1 MAYNASLANF
11 MESQGIPYA
20 GGLANLPAAQE
31 TPMAAQAAPMAAPA
45 PNYTDLITQ
54 AYGSI
59 GVKTPDAPG
68 VDYFRTQL
76 QSGAIRPED
85 FQRSFLTTA
94 AGVTDPT
101 YAANVAKAQ
110 ELLGGL
116 NKSSVEQAYQTVLG
130 RAGDTEGINYFTG
143 QLGLGALRPDQL
155 TSTLAQAAIPVV
167 KSLEDRI
174 ALQKYLG
181 KDIYA
186 PETYLKGT
194 SGMGYQ
200 DVVDLANLNVQDPV
214 KFVQLAAKYGIDPS
228 ELLTAK
234 KAVSGQDIPTL
245 KTIEDYFAQGK
256 AGLGTRIQDI
266 IGSTIGD
273 ANVISTIEG
282 ALPKGTSLLS
292 SFTPES
298 LATKSLEDIER
309 LIADS
314 PTNKLQEAGRIR
326 GLAETVF
333 GMSADDAKKLSS
345 NLYSGKDTDDFYE
358 KIYRDLLTKGFTKN
372 VQTEIFSNA
381 AKTNPNSKFFQD
393 NPDIYLTY
401 SPLKEKTGSSG
412 QYGYLNDAPILNANF
427 ADKKLGDKN
436 QVIPHLGQDSEFG
449 WMTNS
454 RYTETIAR
462 GPAIFGLEFN
472 NRNDIE
478 KAIAIEQGVKN
489 GTIVHDYETNTYY
502 NTRTGERTEI
512 PKSDNERKGYV
523 PDAANTLSKLQEAAQ
538 KAGLNPASYKS
549 AGDLFDALEDKTKNI
564 YQVVGRAI
572 DWDPTAAKN
581 LGITQTS
588 GGRGGVNQANVL
600 YEKIGD
606 KLIPVNAKAF
616 EFHDPNT
623 SRGFFGDIAGGI
635 ASIPFVAE
643 LALLNPATAPYYP
656 VIKGAQTMALGGDLG
671 DAIKAG
677 GLAYLTTQF
686 IPKNITPNVSMAL
699 AKAPLLSD
707 LALMPGGDKLANF
720 IIDGGTRA
728 IISSGLASITGQDP
742 DKAALNALVT
752 SGIGTMTNEG
762 LKLTNIPDQYR
773 GIVSNIISSTI
784 LGQDPKKS
792 LTGAATNILKNEL
805 KDFGKEII
813 KSDQDKP
820 KAPETRT

>member
-1 MAYNASLANF
+1 
-11 MESQGIPYA
+11 
-20 GGLANLPAAQE
+20 
-31 TPMAAQAAPMAAPA
+31 
-45 PNYTDLITQ
+45 
-54 AYGSI
+54 
-59 GVKTPDAPG
+59 
-68 VDYFRTQL
+68 
-76 QSGAIRPED
+76 
-85 FQRSFLTTA
+85 
-94 AGVTDPT
+94 
-101 YAANVAKAQ
+101 
-110 ELLGGL
+110 
-116 NKSSVEQAYQTVLG
+116 
-130 RAGDTEGINYFTG
+130 
-143 QLGLGALRPDQL
+143 
-155 TSTLAQAAIPVV
+155 
-167 KSLEDRI
+167 
-174 ALQKYLG
+174 
-181 KDIYA
+181 
-186 PETYLKGT
+186 
-194 SGMGYQ
+194 MG
-200 DVVDLANLNVQDPV
+200 
-214 KFVQLAAKYGIDPS
+214 
-228 ELLTAK
+228 E
-234 KAVSGQDIPTL
+234 
-245 KTIEDYFAQGK
+245 
-256 AGLGTRIQDI
+256 
-266 IGSTIGD
+266 
-273 ANVISTIEG
+273 
-282 ALPKGTSLLS
+282 
-292 SFTPES
+292 
-298 LATKSLEDIER
+298 
-309 LIADS
+309 
-314 PTNKLQEAGRIR
+314 
-326 GLAETVF
+326 
-333 GMSADDAKKLSS
+333 
-345 NLYSGKDTDDFYE
+345 
-358 KIYRDLLTKGFTKN
+358 
-372 VQTEIFSNA
+372 
-381 AKTNPNSKFFQD
+381 
-393 NPDIYLTY
+393 
-401 SPLKEKTGSSG
+401 
-412 QYGYLNDAPILNANF
+412 
-427 ADKKLGDKN
+427 KN
-436 QVIPHLGQDSEFG
+436 QIIPHLGQDSDFG

-454 RYTETIAR
+454 KYTETIAR
-462 GPAIFGLEFN
+462 GPAIFGLDFN

-489 GTIVHDYETNTYY
+489 GTIVQDYETNTYY

-699 AKAPLLSD
+699 AKTPLLSD

-762 LKLTNIPDQYR
+762 LKLTSIPDQYR